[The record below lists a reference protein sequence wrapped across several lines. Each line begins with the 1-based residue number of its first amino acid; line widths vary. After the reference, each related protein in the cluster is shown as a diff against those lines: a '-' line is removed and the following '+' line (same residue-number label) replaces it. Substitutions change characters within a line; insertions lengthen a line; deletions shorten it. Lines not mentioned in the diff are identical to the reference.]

1 MRVVGLTGGIGSGK
15 STVAR
20 RLTELGAAIVDA
32 DKLGHGAY
40 LPGGPAYDDVVA
52 AFGREI
58 VAPDGTIDR
67 KALGARVF
75 AEPDAL
81 ARLNAIVHPRIAQ
94 AIGTEIERIRRA
106 DPRKPIVVEAAV
118 LLEAGWQT
126 LVDEVWVVVAP
137 PVIAIE
143 RIVASRGLTAED
155 AAKRIAAQLSNEE
168 RTRAADRVIVNQG
181 SVEALTAAVD
191 AAFAERLAR

>member
-1 MRVVGLTGGIGSGK
+1 MRIVGLTGGIGSGK

-20 RLTELGAAIVDA
+20 RLAELGAAIVDA
-32 DKLGHGAY
+32 DKLGHGVY
-40 LPGGPAYDDVVA
+40 LPGGPAYDGVAA
-52 AFGREI
+52 AFGPEV

-75 AEPDAL
+75 AEPTAL
-81 ARLNAIVHPRIAQ
+81 ARLNAIVHPRIAE
-94 AIGTEIERIRRA
+94 AIRAEIERIRRE
-106 DPRKPIVVEAAV
+106 DPARPIVVEAAV

-137 PVIAIE
+137 PVIAVE

-168 RTRAADRVIVNQG
+168 RIRAADRVIVNEG
-181 SVEALTAAVD
+181 SLGALTAAVD